1 MAAASCRL
9 GVTSAHSGKISS
21 CRACIAPGLDVYKRQ
36 VESLEREYE
45 AISLQLE
52 DLRAAG
58 KGKSV
63 RFREQ
68 LARKLTVSTM
78 LDTLRRSDS
87 Q

>member
-1 MAAASCRL
+1 MNRITRKTKNGYIIPPELQEPATARL
-9 GVTSAHSGKISS
+9 GQWEDMI
-21 CRACIAPGLDVYKRQ
+21 
-36 VESLEREYE
+36 ESLEREYE
-45 AISLQLE
+45 EISLQLE

-78 LDTLRRSDS
+78 LDTLRRSES